1 MLVASLDYDTH
12 RGRIAI
18 GRVIVAR
25 SHRATPWLHITD
37 DGEQIR
43 SRVTW
48 LGEFDGLGPRRDR
61 TRRTP
66 AISSLIAGFGDAKIG
81 ATLVDP
87 SNPEALPTQFTSK
100 SRR

>member
-1 MLVASLDYDTH
+1 MLVASLDFDTH

-18 GRVIVAR
+18 GRVQRGSI
-25 SHRATPWLHITD
+25 RAGDTLVQITD

-48 LGEFDGLGPRRDR
+48 LGEFDGLAREEIERADAGE
-61 TRRTP
+61 
-66 AISSLIAGFGDAKIG
+66 IVVIAGFGDAKIG

-87 SNPEALPTQFTSK
+87 SNPEALPKRSRSK